1 MGLSGAL
8 HAVSSTL
15 CALARIMITVTAFAD
30 EPFNKQLRIVV
41 PVAAGSSLDA
51 RARMKI
57 D

>member
-15 CALARIMITVTAFAD
+15 CALACIMITVTAFAD